1 MHDQIVLIYL
11 DNDPWNM
18 GTPFFFVFFVHIFI
32 SSFVYHVLLFCVF
45 SFSRWVSLFFL
56 YLCTHLH
63 THAQPDKRKRS
74 ATARTET
81 KRLSIT
87 SERTAH
93 SKERDDGV
101 YYKLKVAALSYI
113 DCRVCFYRICIHYS
127 IPSTPVLL
135 FI

>member
-1 MHDQIVLIYL
+1 VHDQIVLIYL

-45 SFSRWVSLFFL
+45 SFSPWVSLSFL

-63 THAQPDKRKRS
+63 THEQPDKRKRS

-87 SERTAH
+87 SERTAQQRE
-93 SKERDDGV
+93 SERDG
-101 YYKLKVAALSYI
+101 YI
-113 DCRVCFYRICIHYS
+113 IN
-127 IPSTPVLL
+127 
-135 FI
+135 